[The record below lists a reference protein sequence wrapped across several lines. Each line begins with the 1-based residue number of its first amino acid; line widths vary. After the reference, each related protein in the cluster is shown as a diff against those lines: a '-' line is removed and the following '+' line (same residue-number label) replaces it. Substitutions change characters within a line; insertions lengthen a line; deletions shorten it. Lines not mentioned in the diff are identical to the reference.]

1 MTIKRQLLNISQKSI
16 DVRSGAGAL
25 EELPR
30 IVSGAVGMPKRAL
43 LVSTDDAYAAYGDTV
58 HRALI
63 DAGFSTEECV
73 FPRETDPATL
83 SSATEVLAGCARA
96 ALTADDLM
104 LALGDAKL
112 CSSALLA
119 AQLWCGGVP
128 CTLIP
133 TTLDAMV
140 TLPTEMHPLAT
151 PEAPD
156 MVSLRPMPTMV
167 VCDFDLIADMPLEAR
182 LEGRALMLGAAL
194 AEGKRV
200 WEQLAESA
208 PLIAADQPVAFS
220 EVFGSV
226 QQARRNVVKAANPS
240 ARHALSYGRATARAL
255 ARCLGPD
262 APGWALLSEGMRFE
276 ARLAVE
282 AAGLDADI
290 VFDQDDLLEDLGI
303 EEYGFSLDAEDLVR
317 ALKEEHARRSNR
329 FLLPLPKSVGTIRLT
344 AVPNDVLMRHARA
357 YVASRA
363 ELVA

>member
-16 DVRSGAGAL
+16 DVRSGSGAL

-43 LVSTDDAYAAYGDTV
+43 LVSTDDAYTAYGDAV
-58 HRALI
+58 RRALI

-112 CSSALLA
+112 CSSALLV

-182 LEGRALMLGAAL
+182 LEG
-194 AEGKRV
+194 
-200 WEQLAESA
+200 
-208 PLIAADQPVAFS
+208 
-220 EVFGSV
+220 
-226 QQARRNVVKAANPS
+226 
-240 ARHALSYGRATARAL
+240 
-255 ARCLGPD
+255 
-262 APGWALLSEGMRFE
+262 
-276 ARLAVE
+276 
-282 AAGLDADI
+282 
-290 VFDQDDLLEDLGI
+290 
-303 EEYGFSLDAEDLVR
+303 SLQ
-317 ALKEEHARRSNR
+317 
-329 FLLPLPKSVGTIRLT
+329 
-344 AVPNDVLMRHARA
+344 
-357 YVASRA
+357 
-363 ELVA
+363 

>member
-16 DVRSGAGAL
+16 DVRSGSGAL

-43 LVSTDDAYAAYGDTV
+43 LVSTDDAYTAYGDAV
-58 HRALI
+58 RRALI

-140 TLPTEMHPLAT
+140 TLPTEM
-151 PEAPD
+151 
-156 MVSLRPMPTMV
+156 PTMV
-167 VCDFDLIADMPLEAR
+167 VCDFDLIADMPLDAR

-194 AEGKRV
+194 AEGRRV
-200 WEQLAESA
+200 WEQLVESA
-208 PLIAADQPVAFS
+208 PLIAADEPVAFS

-240 ARHALSYGRATARAL
+240 ARHALSYGRATSRAL
-255 ARCLGPD
+255 ARCLGPE

-290 VFDQDDLLEDLGI
+290 VFDQDDLFEDLGI

-344 AVPNDVLMRHARA
+344 AVPDDVLMRHARA